1 MIYSQLIISGVI
13 KLGVCP
19 LSGNIVMDKNE
30 QIYEVIETAID
41 SQTAFGDLLTAEEK
55 QTLIDH
61 GTVHSA
67 VTGEVLCKQ
76 GESDRRVFIIVMGEV
91 EITEGSDDNQV
102 VLAHLKRGE
111 VFGEISALF
120 DSPRISN
127 VRVTKPSVLLIIPG
141 ESFEKVITSRSTLY
155 SAILE
160 RYKNRLSETA
170 LRSVDLFR
178 HLDKRALTP
187 LIEASSIAG
196 ISEGGVIVSEGEAGD
211 YFYIIIRGTARVSH
225 HLGDS
230 TINLALMHSG
240 DYFGEW
246 SVLTGAPRA
255 ATVSAMNR
263 VDVLRI
269 ERSIMLEFIQK
280 QPEVGE
286 RIDLVAHNRRERLSG
301 PGVPD
306 SPEQLER
313 WVKNIEDVIQQ
324 GLTE

>member
-1 MIYSQLIISGVI
+1 ME
-13 KLGVCP
+13 KKE
-19 LSGNIVMDKNE
+19 N
-30 QIYEVIETAID
+30 IYEVIETAID

-61 GTVHSA
+61 GTIHSA
-67 VTGEVLCKQ
+67 VIGEVLCKQ
-76 GESDRRVFIIVMGEV
+76 GENDRRVFIIVMGEV
-91 EITEGSDDNQV
+91 EISEGNDENQV

-111 VFGEISALF
+111 IFGEISALF
-120 DSPRISN
+120 NSPRISN
-127 VRVTKPSVLLIIPG
+127 VKVTRPTVLLIIPG
-141 ESFEKVITSRSTLY
+141 ESFEKVITSRPTLY

-160 RYKNRLSETA
+160 RYKNRLTETA

-178 HLDKRALTP
+178 HLNKSALKP
-187 LIEASSIAG
+187 LIDASSLAG
-196 ISEGGVIVSEGEAGD
+196 VPEGGVIVNEGEAGD

-225 HLGDS
+225 NLGDS

-263 VDVLRI
+263 VDMLRI
-269 ERSIMLEFIQK
+269 ERSAMLDFIQQ

-286 RIDLVAHNRRERLSG
+286 RIDLVAHNRRETLSG
-301 PGVPD
+301 SGMPD

-313 WVKNIEDVIQQ
+313 LVKNIEDVIQK
-324 GLTE
+324 GLKE

>member
-1 MIYSQLIISGVI
+1 MET
-13 KLGVCP
+13 
-19 LSGNIVMDKNE
+19 NE
-30 QIYEVIETAID
+30 KIYEVIEHAID

-55 QTLIDH
+55 QSLIDR

-67 VTGEVLCKQ
+67 VTGEALCNQ
-76 GESDRRVFIIVMGEV
+76 GEKDRRVFIIVMGEV
-91 EITEGSDDNQV
+91 EVSEGKDENQL
-102 VLAHLKRGE
+102 VLAHLRRGE

-120 DSPRISN
+120 DSARISN
-127 VRVTKPSVLLIIPG
+127 VTVTKPSVILIIPG
-141 ESFEKVITSRSTLY
+141 DVFENMVAGRSALY

-160 RYKNRLSETA
+160 RYKDRLSETA
-170 LRSVDLFR
+170 LRNVDLFR
-178 HLDKRALTP
+178 HLSKAELQS
-187 LIEASSIAG
+187 LIKSSSVVG
-196 ISEGGVIVSEGEAGD
+196 IPEGGVIVTEGETGD

-225 HLGDS
+225 DLGES

-255 ATVSAMNR
+255 ASVSAITR

-269 ERSIMLEFIQK
+269 DRKSMLEFIQK

-286 RIDLVAHNRRERLSG
+286 RIDLVAHNRRESLSG
-301 PGVPD
+301 TGLPD

-313 WVKNIEDVIQQ
+313 MVKNIEDVIKG
-324 GLTE
+324 GLS

>member
-1 MIYSQLIISGVI
+1 MS
-13 KLGVCP
+13 
-19 LSGNIVMDKNE
+19 NNE
-30 QIYEVIETAID
+30 KIYEVIETAID

-61 GTVHSA
+61 GTIHSSA
-67 VTGEVLCKQ
+67 IGETLCKQ
-76 GESDRRVFIIVMGEV
+76 GENDRRVFIIVMGEV
-91 EITEGSDDNQV
+91 EISEGSNEDRV

-111 VFGEISALF
+111 IFGEISALF

-127 VRVTKPSVLLIIPG
+127 VITTKPSVLLIIPG
-141 ESFEKVITSRSTLY
+141 ESFEKVLTSRSALY

-178 HLDKRALTP
+178 HLDKTALKP
-187 LIEASSIAG
+187 LIEASSIVG
-196 ISEGGVIVSEGEAGD
+196 IPEGGIIVNEGEAGD

-225 HLGDS
+225 NLGDS
-230 TINLALMHSG
+230 TINLALMHPG

-263 VDVLRI
+263 VDTLRI
-269 ERSIMLEFIQK
+269 ERSVMLEFIQK

-286 RIDLVAHNRRERLSG
+286 RIDLVAHNRRESMSG
-301 PGVPD
+301 SGLAD

-313 WVKNIEDVIQQ
+313 LVKNIEEVIQK
-324 GLTE
+324 GMNE